1 MPKREASVNSHGCGE
16 SHDFFDLSSG
26 LGGMLG
32 IGPVPCRGRGTRPMD
47 APDATSQFER
57 LAAYLAGPPTSR
69 RDGDLDTILA
79 KLEYVPLEA
88 VEPSEA
94 SNRIALL
101 QAAARFSDAFQLVS
115 RDAPGVSFFGASISA
130 AGVDATFSHQARS
143 SASGAGLSLRQA
155 FESCVG
161 EGIEYLSQF
170 ETGSDRL
177 QRGTIEDGLA
187 AFDPASRAVL
197 AEFTRLS
204 AHRDVDWIDA
214 TQLSSGRSV
223 PFPADLCLR
232 RTPERSA
239 LTPPFS
245 LSSGCAAGS
254 SFEAA
259 ALHGMLELVE
269 RDAVSL
275 WWRGGVR
282 GRLVALEGRAMAT
295 ASALVA
301 QARRGVTTRRTWL
314 LDITTDMDIP
324 CIVAMSCRADGRG
337 FACGL
342 AARLSIETAVRS
354 ALMEMCQ
361 MELAYAV
368 VEQKRRE
375 GGEAALNEYDRRHV
389 ARSTL
394 IDAANCELLH
404 PVAPSR
410 PIAEFGPA
418 PPARQ
423 LEALIERL
431 SARGVETFAIDLTRS
446 MFGIPVVRIAAPAL
460 QMEPSEVAT
469 ERLVSARSR
478 TGGGDIYTRGV
489 SLL

>member
-1 MPKREASVNSHGCGE
+1 
-16 SHDFFDLSSG
+16 
-26 LGGMLG
+26 
-32 IGPVPCRGRGTRPMD
+32 MD
-47 APDATSQFER
+47 APNATSQFER
-57 LAAYLAGPPTSR
+57 LAAYLAGPPSSG
-69 RDGDLDTILA
+69 RDGGLDAILE
-79 KLEYVPLEA
+79 KLEYLPLEA
-88 VEPSEA
+88 AEPSETR
-94 SNRIALL
+94 NRIALL
-101 QAAARFSDAFQLVS
+101 RAAAGFSDVFQLVS
-115 RDAPGVSFFGASISA
+115 RDAPGVVFFGADISA
-130 AGVDATFSHQARS
+130 AGVDTTFSYQARL

-161 EGIEYLSQF
+161 EGVEYLSQF
-170 ETGSDRL
+170 ETASDRL
-177 QRGTIEDGLA
+177 QRGAIEDGLD

-197 AEFTRLS
+197 TEVMRLS

-214 TQLSSGRSV
+214 RQLTSGRSV

-232 RTPERSA
+232 RTPERRA

-245 LSSGCAAGS
+245 LSSGCAAGP

-269 RDAVSL
+269 RDAASL

-282 GRLVALEGRAMAT
+282 GRLVALEGHAMA
-295 ASALVA
+295 AGAALVA

-314 LDITTDMDIP
+314 LDITTDMDVP
-324 CIVAMSCRADGRG
+324 CIVAMSCRPDGRG

-342 AARLSIETAVRS
+342 AARLSVETAVRS

-375 GGEAALNEYDRRHV
+375 GGEAALNEYDCRHV

-394 IDAANCELLH
+394 IDAASCELLH

-410 PIAEFGPA
+410 PIAEFGPG

-423 LEALIERL
+423 LDALIERL
-431 SARGVETFAIDLTRS
+431 SARGVETFAVDLTRP

-469 ERLVSARSR
+469 ERLASARSR
-478 TGGGDIYTRGV
+478 TGGGDTYTRGV